1 MARPRKDSRTPDAR
15 RRIIDAFWELLETNP
30 LDKITV
36 GMVANRA
43 GCNRGT
49 FYYHFSDMDALTL
62 AAIRELLDDTMLT
75 RVIFALSTDAG
86 ETISE
91 VSSLIEQDRD
101 RYEQRI
107 ERFDLIMTAGEMH
120 TIDAMTKRVVV
131 DLWRQVLCRD
141 EEELD
146 PDAQLIIES
155 NVSGTLSFIVSR
167 CGSEDPLAEVSGT
180 MASYIHDCTRN
191 AIHWI
196 SVAQDVPEEEML
208 RRLREQAQ
216 PENLTKIVTEDDRDA
231 TMEGSPRAT
240 RTLDLTRRA
249 L

>member
-49 FYYHFSDMDALTL
+49 FYYHFSDMGALTL
-62 AAIRELLDDTMLT
+62 EAIRELLDDTMLI
-75 RVIFALSTDAG
+75 RVIFALSSDAE
-86 ETISE
+86 ETISM

-120 TIDAMTKRVVV
+120 TIDAMTKQVVV

-167 CGSEDPLAEVSGT
+167 CGSEDPLAEVSNT
-180 MASYIHDCTRN
+180 MDSYIRDYTRN

-196 SVAQDVPEEEML
+196 SVAQNMPEEEML

-216 PENLTKIVTEDDRDA
+216 PERIAELAAENEKGAAEKGEPTGTEVLGFA
-231 TMEGSPRAT
+231 C
-240 RTLDLTRRA
+240 
-249 L
+249 